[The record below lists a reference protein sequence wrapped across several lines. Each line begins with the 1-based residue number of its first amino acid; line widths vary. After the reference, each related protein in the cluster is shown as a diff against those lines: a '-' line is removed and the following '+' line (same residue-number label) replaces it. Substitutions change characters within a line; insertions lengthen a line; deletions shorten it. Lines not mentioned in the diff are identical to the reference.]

1 MGTVILSFSCILFSA
16 VVHKKIN
23 TMNPMKSVLVMLG
36 ASAMAAPVPEPE
48 AGLVA
53 DPAWAAAPA
62 ALGYAGVAAAPAA
75 LGYAGIAAAPAVGAV
90 AAPAVGL
97 GYAGYAAAP
106 AVAAA
111 PVAVAAAPAVAPVN
125 IPAPAISVP
134 APYTTSHVSGPD
146 AVSVH
151 QPPPVVTKKIEYGTR
166 PYVAAYDT
174 TVIKPVLGDLDI
186 AVPTALKGTVS
197 HNAPITRVSKEPFVV
212 NEPVPVER
220 PYNVPYEVLKHVTKH
235 VDVPTPVHV
244 DAPYNVPVPTPVQGE
259 PIIQK
264 VTGPARV
271 VHSHENR
278 IAPAVHT
285 GTVYGGLAHGYAA
298 APVAAVGAVGA
309 IADPAWA

>member
-1 MGTVILSFSCILFSA
+1 
-16 VVHKKIN
+16 
-23 TMNPMKSVLVMLG
+23 MNPMVCVLGLLG
-36 ASAMAAPVPEPE
+36 ASATMAAPVPEPE
-48 AGLVA
+48 AG
-53 DPAWAAAPA
+53 WA
-62 ALGYAGVAAAPAA
+62 
-75 LGYAGIAAAPAVGAV
+75 AAAPAVA
-90 AAPAVGL
+90 GL
-97 GYAGYAAAP
+97 GYAAAP
-106 AVAAA
+106 AAALGYAAA
-111 PVAVAAAPAVAPVN
+111 PVAAVAAAPVN

-134 APYTTSHVSGPD
+134 APYSTQHVSGPD

-244 DAPYNVPVPTPVQGE
+244 
-259 PIIQK
+259 
-264 VTGPARV
+264 
-271 VHSHENR
+271 
-278 IAPAVHT
+278 
-285 GTVYGGLAHGYAA
+285 
-298 APVAAVGAVGA
+298 
-309 IADPAWA
+309 

>member
-1 MGTVILSFSCILFSA
+1 MS
-16 VVHKKIN
+16 
-23 TMNPMKSVLVMLG
+23 
-36 ASAMAAPVPEPE
+36 APVPEAE
-48 AGLVA
+48 AG
-53 DPAWAAAPA
+53 W
-62 ALGYAGVAAAPAA
+62 
-75 LGYAGIAAAPAVGAV
+75 GAV
-90 AAPAVGL
+90 AAPALAAAPAATIAAAAPALGLGYAGLAAAPAATIAAAPAAGL

-106 AVAAA
+106 AAGVI
-111 PVAVAAAPAVAPVN
+111 AAAPAVATAPVVAAAPVN

-264 VTGPARV
+264 VVGPPV
-271 VHSHENR
+271 VHHSHENVA
-278 IAPAVHT
+278 APAIHT
-285 GTVYGGLAHGYAA
+285 GAIHAAGFAGYAGHAGWAAPAIAA
-298 APVAAVGAVGA
+298 APAA
-309 IADPAWA
+309 IAH

>member
-1 MGTVILSFSCILFSA
+1 
-16 VVHKKIN
+16 
-23 TMNPMKSVLVMLG
+23 MLG
-36 ASAMAAPVPEPE
+36 ATAMSAPVPEAE
-48 AGLVA
+48 AG
-53 DPAWAAAPA
+53 WNAAAPA
-62 ALGYAGVAAAPAA
+62 ATIAAAAPAVGLGYAGLAAAPALGLGYAGVAAAPAA
-75 LGYAGIAAAPAVGAV
+75 TIA

-106 AVAAA
+106 AAGVIAAA
-111 PVAVAAAPAVAPVN
+111 PAAGVIAAAPAVAAAPVN

-134 APYTTSHVSGPD
+134 APYSTSHVSGPD

-151 QPPPVVTKKIEYGTR
+151 QPPPVVTKNIEYGTR

-220 PYNVPYEVLKHVTKH
+220 PYNVPYEVLKHVTKT

-259 PIIQK
+259 PIIQR
-264 VTGPARV
+264 VTGPAKV
-271 VHSHENR
+271 IHSHENR

-285 GTVYGGLAHGYAA
+285 GTVYGGLAAGYAA

-309 IADPAWA
+309 VGAIADPAWA

>member
-90 AAPAVGL
+90 AAP
-97 GYAGYAAAP
+97 P

-111 PVAVAAAPAVAPVN
+111 PVAAAVAPVN

-197 HNAPITRVSKEPFVV
+197 HNAPI
-212 NEPVPVER
+212 
-220 PYNVPYEVLKHVTKH
+220 
-235 VDVPTPVHV
+235 
-244 DAPYNVPVPTPVQGE
+244 
-259 PIIQK
+259 
-264 VTGPARV
+264 
-271 VHSHENR
+271 
-278 IAPAVHT
+278 
-285 GTVYGGLAHGYAA
+285 
-298 APVAAVGAVGA
+298 
-309 IADPAWA
+309 

>member
-1 MGTVILSFSCILFSA
+1 
-16 VVHKKIN
+16 
-23 TMNPMKSVLVMLG
+23 MKCVLAMLG
-36 ASAMAAPVPEPE
+36 ATAMSAPVPEAE
-48 AGLVA
+48 AGWNALA
-53 DPAWAAAPA
+53 TPALALGYAGLAAAPA
-62 ALGYAGVAAAPAA
+62 AT
-75 LGYAGIAAAPAVGAV
+75 IAA

-106 AVAAA
+106 AAGVIAAA
-111 PVAVAAAPAVAPVN
+111 PVVAAAPAVAAPDVAAAPVN

-151 QPPPVVTKKIEYGTR
+151 QPPPVVTKNIEYGTR

-220 PYNVPYEVLKHVTKH
+220 PYNVPYEVLKHVTKT

-259 PIIQK
+259 PIIQR
-264 VTGPARV
+264 VTGPAKV
-271 VHSHENR
+271 IHSRENR

-285 GTVYGGLAHGYAA
+285 GTVYGGLAHGIAA
-298 APVAAVGAVGA
+298 APVAAVGAVGAVGA

>member
-1 MGTVILSFSCILFSA
+1 
-16 VVHKKIN
+16 
-23 TMNPMKSVLVMLG
+23 MKCVLAMLG
-36 ASAMAAPVPEPE
+36 ATAMSAPVPEAE
-48 AGLVA
+48 AGWGAVA
-53 DPAWAAAPA
+53 APALGLGYAGLAAAPA
-62 ALGYAGVAAAPAA
+62 AT
-75 LGYAGIAAAPAVGAV
+75 IA

-106 AVAAA
+106 AAGVIAAA
-111 PVAVAAAPAVAPVN
+111 PAAGVIAAAPAVAAAPVN

-134 APYTTSHVSGPD
+134 APYSTSHVAGPD

-151 QPPPVVTKKIEYGTR
+151 QPAPVVTKKIEYGTR
-166 PYVAAYDT
+166 PYIAAYDT

-197 HNAPITRVSKEPFVV
+197 QNAPITRVSKEPFVV

-220 PYNVPYEVLKHVTKH
+220 PYNVPYEVLKHVTKT

-259 PIIQK
+259 PIIQR
-264 VTGPARV
+264 VTGPAKV
-271 VHSHENR
+271 IHSHENR

-285 GTVYGGLAHGYAA
+285 GTVYGGLAAGYAA

-309 IADPAWA
+309 VGAIADPAWA

>member
-1 MGTVILSFSCILFSA
+1 MGTVTHNFSCNFRCCRRYKTVTMYPMVCLFA
-16 VVHKKIN
+16 LFA
-23 TMNPMKSVLVMLG
+23 T
-36 ASAMAAPVPEPE
+36 AMAAPVPEGE
-48 AGLVA
+48 AWNTAL
-53 DPAWAAAPA
+53 PA
-62 ALGYAGVAAAPAA
+62 AGYGYA
-75 LGYAGIAAAPAVGAV
+75 
-90 AAPAVGL
+90 GL
-97 GYAGYAAAP
+97 GYAGYAGGLLGAAPALAGAAIAAP
-106 AVAAA
+106 AVAAVA
-111 PVAVAAAPAVAPVN
+111 PVAAPAVA

-134 APYTTSHVSGPD
+134 APYTPQHVAGPD

-151 QPPPVVTKKIEYGTR
+151 VPEPIVTKKIEYGTR

-174 TVIKPVLGDLDI
+174 TVLKPVLGDIDI
-186 AVPTALKGTVS
+186 AVPTALLGTVS

-212 NEPVPVER
+212 NEPVPVEK

-259 PIIQK
+259 PIIQR

-285 GTVYGGLAHGYAA
+285 GAVYGGAYAHGLAA

>member
-75 LGYAGIAAAPAVGAV
+75 LGYAGIAAAPAVGA
-90 AAPAVGL
+90 APAI
-97 GYAGYAAAP
+97 
-106 AVAAA
+106 AAA
-111 PVAVAAAPAVAPVN
+111 PVAAAVAPVN

-134 APYTTSHVSGPD
+134 APYTPSHVSGPD

-244 DAPYNVPVPTPVQGE
+244 DAPYNVPVP
-259 PIIQK
+259 
-264 VTGPARV
+264 
-271 VHSHENR
+271 
-278 IAPAVHT
+278 
-285 GTVYGGLAHGYAA
+285 
-298 APVAAVGAVGA
+298 
-309 IADPAWA
+309 

>member
-1 MGTVILSFSCILFSA
+1 
-16 VVHKKIN
+16 
-23 TMNPMKSVLVMLG
+23 MNPMKCVLAMLG
-36 ASAMAAPVPEPE
+36 ATAMSAPVPEAE
-48 AGLVA
+48 AGWGA
-53 DPAWAAAPA
+53 
-62 ALGYAGVAAAPAA
+62 VAAAPAA
-75 LGYAGIAAAPAVGAV
+75 TLAAAPAATIAAAAPALGLGYAGLAAAPAATIA

-106 AVAAA
+106 AAGVIAA
-111 PVAVAAAPAVAPVN
+111 APVN

-166 PYVAAYDT
+166 PYIAAYDT

-197 HNAPITRVSKEPFVV
+197 QNAPIPRVSKEPFVV

-220 PYNVPYEVLKHVTKH
+220 PYNVPYEVLKHVTKT

-259 PIIQK
+259 PIIQR
-264 VTGPARV
+264 VTGPAKV
-271 VHSHENR
+271 IHSHENR

-285 GTVYGGLAHGYAA
+285 GTVYGGLAGGYAAAPAIAA

>member
-1 MGTVILSFSCILFSA
+1 MGTVTHNFSCNFRCCRRY
-16 VVHKKIN
+16 KIV
-23 TMNPMKSVLVMLG
+23 TMNPMVCLFALF
-36 ASAMAAPVPEPE
+36 ATALAAPVPEGE
-48 AGLVA
+48 A
-53 DPAWAAAPA
+53 WNAALPA
-62 ALGYAGVAAAPAA
+62 AGYGYA
-75 LGYAGIAAAPAVGAV
+75 
-90 AAPAVGL
+90 GL
-97 GYAGYAAAP
+97 GYAGGLLAAP
-106 AVAAA
+106 AYAGAAIAAPALAAA
-111 PVAVAAAPAVAPVN
+111 PVAVAA
-125 IPAPAISVP
+125 PAPAPISVP

-151 QPPPVVTKKIEYGTR
+151 VPEPIVTKKIEYGTR
-166 PYVAAYDT
+166 PYIAAYDT

-220 PYNVPYEVLKHVTKH
+220 PYNVPYEVLKHVTKR

-259 PIIQK
+259 PIIQR

-285 GTVYGGLAHGYAA
+285 GAVYGGAYAHGIAA

-309 IADPAWA
+309 VEAIADPAWA

>member
-1 MGTVILSFSCILFSA
+1 
-16 VVHKKIN
+16 
-23 TMNPMKSVLVMLG
+23 
-36 ASAMAAPVPEPE
+36 MAAPVPEPE

-62 ALGYAGVAAAPAA
+62 ALGYAGVAAAP
-75 LGYAGIAAAPAVGAV
+75 VV
-90 AAPAVGL
+90 
-97 GYAGYAAAP
+97 AAAP
-106 AVAAA
+106 AVAA
-111 PVAVAAAPAVAPVN
+111 APVN

-166 PYVAAYDT
+166 PYIAAYDT

-235 VDVPTPVHV
+235 VDEPTPVHV

-271 VHSHENR
+271 IHSHENR

-285 GTVYGGLAHGYAA
+285 GTVYGGAIAHGIAA

>member
-1 MGTVILSFSCILFSA
+1 MS
-16 VVHKKIN
+16 
-23 TMNPMKSVLVMLG
+23 
-36 ASAMAAPVPEPE
+36 APVPEAE
-48 AGLVA
+48 AG
-53 DPAWAAAPA
+53 W
-62 ALGYAGVAAAPAA
+62 
-75 LGYAGIAAAPAVGAV
+75 GAV
-90 AAPAVGL
+90 AAPALAAAPAATIAAAAPALGLGYAGLAAAPAATIAAAPAAGL

-106 AVAAA
+106 AAGVIAAAPAVAA
-111 PVAVAAAPAVAPVN
+111 PVAAAVAPVN

-264 VTGPARV
+264 VVGPAKV
-271 VHSHENR
+271 IHSHENR

>member
-1 MGTVILSFSCILFSA
+1 MGTQ
-16 VVHKKIN
+16 
-23 TMNPMKSVLVMLG
+23 
-36 ASAMAAPVPEPE
+36 
-48 AGLVA
+48 
-53 DPAWAAAPA
+53 
-62 ALGYAGVAAAPAA
+62 
-75 LGYAGIAAAPAVGAV
+75 
-90 AAPAVGL
+90 
-97 GYAGYAAAP
+97 
-106 AVAAA
+106 
-111 PVAVAAAPAVAPVN
+111 
-125 IPAPAISVP
+125 
-134 APYTTSHVSGPD
+134 HVSGPD

-212 NEPVPVER
+212 N
-220 PYNVPYEVLKHVTKH
+220 
-235 VDVPTPVHV
+235 
-244 DAPYNVPVPTPVQGE
+244 VPVPTPVQGE
-259 PIIQK
+259 PIIQR

-285 GTVYGGLAHGYAA
+285 GAVYGGTYGHGIAA
-298 APVAAVGAVGA
+298 APVAAVGAVGAVGA